1 MKEQILGLIDDLNP
15 MIQTHEQEMERQR
28 EANNRRP
35 LGPNEI
41 LRVVEHGTRR
51 SSLRKVQDELYAA
64 LDEGPPALIRAM
76 HEMDQ
81 GSASDV
87 AGFDEVRDKIR
98 GLI

>member
-15 MIQTHEQEMERQR
+15 MIQTHEQEMEKQR

-35 LGPNEI
+35 LGPNEM
-41 LRVVEHGTRR
+41 RVVDHRTPR
-51 SSLRKVQDELYAA
+51 SSLRKVRDELYAA
-64 LDEGPPALIRAM
+64 LDEGPPALVRAM
-76 HEMDQ
+76 REMDQ

-87 AGFDEVRDKIR
+87 AGFDEVRGKIR